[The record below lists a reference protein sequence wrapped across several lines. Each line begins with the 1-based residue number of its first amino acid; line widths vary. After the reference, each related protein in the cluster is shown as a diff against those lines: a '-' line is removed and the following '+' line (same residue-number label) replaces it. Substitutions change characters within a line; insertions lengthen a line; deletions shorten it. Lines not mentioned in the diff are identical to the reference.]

1 MKQKNDISHS
11 ELPLPRYVRDVLSKH
26 NISLPSPL
34 GEGAGVRLLAL
45 QSHRYPDIDMP
56 YLLNQLTG
64 WQTAR
69 TKLPSWAAKEDIIYP
84 PHLSMEQC
92 SSEQTAEY
100 KARLV
105 ARLVGVESLVSSDLN
120 NECSR
125 PSAVEKAIPK
135 QQENH
140 VQKSF

>member
-26 NISLPSPL
+26 NISLPSPF

-92 SSEQTAEY
+92 SSEHTAEY
-100 KARLV
+100 KAQLVSRLI
-105 ARLVGVESLVSSDLN
+105 RRPSLVTNSPQN
-120 NECSR
+120 
-125 PSAVEKAIPK
+125 
-135 QQENH
+135 
-140 VQKSF
+140 

>member
-1 MKQKNDISHS
+1 MKQKSNIGYS
-11 ELPLPRYVRDVLSKH
+11 ELPLPRYVRGVLSEH

-34 GEGAGVRLLAL
+34 GEGAVVRLLAL

-56 YLLNQLTG
+56 FLLDQLSG

-69 TKLPSWAAKEDIIYP
+69 TKLPSWAANEDIIYP

-105 ARLVGVESLVSSDLN
+105 TRLVGTGTSVSSSLCDLTGGFG
-120 NECSR
+120 
-125 PSAVEKAIPK
+125 V
-135 QQENH
+135 
-140 VQKSF
+140 